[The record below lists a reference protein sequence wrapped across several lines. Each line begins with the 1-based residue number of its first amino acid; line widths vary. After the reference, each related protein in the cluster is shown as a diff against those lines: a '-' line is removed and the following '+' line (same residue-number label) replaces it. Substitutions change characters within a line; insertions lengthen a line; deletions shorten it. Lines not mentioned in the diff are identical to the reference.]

1 MTSASVASPA
11 DDPNAAFVSRQSSGG
26 KRKAAVAEQSGGITT
41 TAQPAAAKRLKF
53 DVGTTAHAADAEQS
67 GGAGGYDMD
76 VDGPDDV
83 EAAAACLVGMQEM
96 QRRVLKVKRPVV
108 SKDSAAMMQ
117 H

>member
-11 DDPNAAFVSRQSSGG
+11 DDPNAAFVSRQSSGR

-83 EAAAACLVGMQEM
+83 EAAAACLVGMQGV
-96 QRRVLKVKRPVV
+96 QRRVLKVKRLIV